1 MHALAADPGIVEV
14 QSLPFWTGPISV
26 WPLTDG
32 PDNRSYGVQQA
43 DGQRFAVR
51 LGRDRPQHGIM
62 RFNEQEAAR
71 AAAKSG
77 LSPRLQYAQP
87 GVLVTRMLPGRSL
100 SSHEVREPENL
111 ARIVA
116 LLQHCHSGMAKFL
129 TGPLLSY
136 WVFHANRSY
145 AAALERACSRMSEEL
160 PRLMSLNDSLERQ
173 VGKIEVGFTHNNL
186 TAANIFDD
194 GARLWLLDWECAGFN
209 TPIFDLARLSA
220 SNGFYPSDDARL
232 LELYYRSAPDRA
244 MQQVFRAFKCA
255 SLLRDALGAELD
267 AVLNPAGAAHTQIAD
282 HYLLQLEV
290 ALAELA

>member
-1 MHALAADPGIVEV
+1 MHGLTMHGLTIDPGIAEV
-14 QSLPFWTGPISV
+14 QSLPFWTGPISI

-77 LSPRLQYAQP
+77 ISPRIQYAQP
-87 GVLVTRMLPGRSL
+87 GVLVSRMLPGRSL
-100 SSHEVREPENL
+100 EAAEVREPENL

-116 LLQHCHSGMAKFL
+116 LLQHCHTGMAKFL

-145 AAALERACSRMSEEL
+145 ASALERACNRMSDEL
-160 PRLMSLNDSLERQ
+160 PRLLSLNDALERR
-173 VGKIEVGFTHNNL
+173 VGKVEVAFTHNSL
-186 TAANIFDD
+186 TAGNIFDD
-194 GARLWLLDWECAGFN
+194 GARLWLLDWERAGFN
-209 TPIFDLARLSA
+209 TPIFDLSYLSA
-220 SNGFYPSDDARL
+220 SNGFYPS
-232 LELYYRSAPDRA
+232 
-244 MQQVFRAFKCA
+244 
-255 SLLRDALGAELD
+255 
-267 AVLNPAGAAHTQIAD
+267 
-282 HYLLQLEV
+282 
-290 ALAELA
+290 